1 MKKKTEDIKT
11 WTRRDSKSWEMGNRW
26 CEPHRCPSYC
36 LERVSGL
43 WHREGWH
50 WRTMVVSPSW
60 GDRGR
65 DPEKQRLSEFARRGM
80 QRGQLHREMPHI
92 SRGPPLSLQQSADLK
107 MNEGQWKNHLEGL
120 KETVLG
126 VHAGLRIMPIANYF
140 LFTLFPTVKK
150 TNKNKQNP
158 RKTHSIHRVL
168 RVLRVFPL

>member
-1 MKKKTEDIKT
+1 
-11 WTRRDSKSWEMGNRW
+11 MGNRW

-80 QRGQLHREMPHI
+80 QRGQLHRGMPHI
-92 SRGPPLSLQQSADLK
+92 SRGPPLSLQRSADLK

-126 VHAGLRIMPIANYF
+126 VHTGLRIMPIANYF
-140 LFTLFPTVKK
+140 LFTLFPTVQK